1 MALHLTVTHKDG
13 TETKTQVSAATEVAF
28 EAHFNKAWSEAFTED
43 HPRSTYIYYAAW
55 HSITEDKKTAL
66 PFEEWIRTL
75 ESFEVD
81 TIPPQ
86 NSNQVAPPG

>member
-1 MALHLTVTHKDG
+1 MGLHLTVQHKDG

-81 TIPPQ
+81 AGPPPSLDQ
-86 NSNQVAPPG
+86 EAQPG

>member
-1 MALHLTVTHKDG
+1 MALHLTVQHKDG
-13 TETKTQVSAATEVAF
+13 TETKTTVSAATEVAF
-28 EAHFNKAWSEAFTED
+28 ESHFNKAWSEAFTED

-81 TIPPQ
+81 TEDPKHSDQ
-86 NSNQVAPPG
+86 EAQPG